1 MPTSVSV
8 VEKKH
13 LTDLSILKQCVLFH
27 NIKAS
32 VMIYKLAKIVPL
44 IDFAS
49 YISTQSDLAILIE
62 RLPAQQYLNIF
73 GLFG

>member
-1 MPTSVSV
+1 MLLGQNDRTLLKDHDGGIKLYLRQLSYCLTMPTSVSV

-32 VMIYKLAKIVPL
+32 VMIYKLAKIVP
-44 IDFAS
+44 
-49 YISTQSDLAILIE
+49 
-62 RLPAQQYLNIF
+62 
-73 GLFG
+73 